1 MTREEATRYMLQWQQ
16 ELKDGGV
23 PICSDKIQSL
33 RVAIEALSQP
43 IVCKDYRIDK
53 DHVYCSPELADM
65 VYEALQKHTED
76 KQWTEETSR

>member
-1 MTREEATRYMLQWQQ
+1 MTITRE
-16 ELKDGGV
+16 K
-23 PICSDKIQSL
+23 
-33 RVAIEALSQP
+33 AIEKLKLLRNNMNFAEVFEEALDLAIESLSQP
-43 IVCKDYRIDK
+43 IVCTDYRIDK